1 MQEKLEKGLFLSLV
15 GNALFVAFGIICY
28 IYYLTFHVDSIFS
41 RVLETTAYCTEFL
54 GFGLLLY
61 SDYLLSV
68 SLRLRRL
75 LKVSYTAY
83 IILEA
88 LIMVLELNS
97 GRIEFY
103 QPYSMWLAIVHA
115 VVSGAVCFS
124 FLQLDP
130 DNTKYEVSVV
140 ICIGM
145 IFFGMMGAIFGIRV
159 YFSVLVNAV
168 SFTLLFGAIRFFRSR
183 EEIEIDCY
191 GDKARVAEYKSTM
204 FSDPLIGT
212 SSEKKE
218 APAEKAAPAPDREAE
233 SSDSEEDKTK

>member
-1 MQEKLEKGLFLSLV
+1 MHEKLEKGLFFGLI

-28 IYYLTFHVDSIFS
+28 IYYLTFHVDSMFS
-41 RVLETTAYCTEFL
+41 RILEVTAYCTEFL
-54 GFGLLLY
+54 GFGLLIY
-61 SDYLLSV
+61 SAALLAV

-75 LKVSYTAY
+75 LKISYAAY
-83 IILEA
+83 IVLEA

-103 QPYSMWLAIVHA
+103 APYSMWLAIVHA
-115 VVSGAVCFS
+115 AISGAACLA

-130 DNTKYEVSVV
+130 DNTKYEISVV

-145 IFFGMMGAIFGIRV
+145 IFFGMLGAIFGIRV
-159 YFSVLVNAV
+159 YFSVITNAV
-168 SFTLLFGAIRFFRSR
+168 SFTLLFGMIRFLLSR
-183 EEIEIDCY
+183 EEMEIDCY
-191 GDKARVAEYKSTM
+191 GDRAHVAVYKSTM
-204 FSDPLIGT
+204 FNDPLIGT

-218 APAEKAAPAPDREAE
+218 APAEKAAPAPDKEAE

>member
-1 MQEKLEKGLFLSLV
+1 MQEKLEKGLLLSLV

-204 FSDPLIGT
+204 FSDPLIVDSGKT
-212 SSEKKE
+212 KKAE
-218 APAEKAAPAPDREAE
+218 LPAEVIESEPEAAK
-233 SSDSEEDKTK
+233 SDEKE